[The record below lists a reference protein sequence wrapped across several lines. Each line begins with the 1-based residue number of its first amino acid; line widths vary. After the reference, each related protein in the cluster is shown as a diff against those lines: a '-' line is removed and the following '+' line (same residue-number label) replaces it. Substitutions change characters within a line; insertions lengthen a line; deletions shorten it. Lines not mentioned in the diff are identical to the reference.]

1 MSAYPSYS
9 SIPLGDNAPYGPVNF
24 STANTN
30 RDGTGTIP
38 QLLVGRAPGTR
49 VERIRFVST
58 VTTAAGTLRIFKKG
72 AGLTK
77 NADGTFAA
85 FSAPTFRLVQEVA
98 TAAVTP
104 SGTVPAQII
113 EFFPNTPI
121 TLAEGEQLGV
131 CTNNAETWN
140 AECFG
145 GNL

>member
-9 SIPLGDNAPYGPVNF
+9 SVPLGDNAPYGPVNF
-24 STANTN
+24 ATANTN
-30 RDGTGTIP
+30 RDGTGTIA

-49 VERIRFVST
+49 IERIRFTST
-58 VTTAAGTLRIFKKG
+58 VTNVAGTLRIFKKG
-72 AGLTK
+72 SGLTK

-85 FSAPTFRLVQEVA
+85 FAAGTYRLQHEVA
-98 TAAVTP
+98 SSAVTP

-113 EFFPNTPI
+113 DFIPPTVI

-131 CTNNAETWN
+131 ATNNAEAWN